1 MTMAKERN
9 PKVTNETA
17 KAGKKKV
24 DWQLQEAKA
33 MFSEVIKAAA
43 AKPQIITVRGK
54 ETAVIISI
62 VEYKKL
68 VRPRQT
74 FFQFIQDSPLR
85 DLEFELPPRLPEK
98 AREINL

>member
-1 MTMAKERN
+1 MTMAQERN
-9 PKVTNETA
+9 PTKT
-17 KAGKKKV
+17 GKKKV

-43 AKPQIITVRGK
+43 VKPQIITVRGK
-54 ETAVIISI
+54 ETAVIISM

-74 FFQFIQDSPLR
+74 FFEFMQNSPLR
-85 DLEFELPPRLPEK
+85 DIELELPPRLPEET
-98 AREINL
+98 RDINL

>member
-1 MTMAKERN
+1 MVKERKPRMVN
-9 PKVTNETA
+9 VPA
-17 KAGKKKV
+17 KTGRKKV

-62 VEYKKL
+62 GDYKKL

-74 FFQFIQDSPLR
+74 FFEFMQNSPLR
-85 DLEFELPPRLPEK
+85 DFDLELPPRMPEK
-98 AREINL
+98 MRDINL